1 MILRHKIISFTFLI
15 GLLCLVVGTQML
27 YDQTRIKH
35 LKSDLKITYNE
46 SIEPHVPN
54 PDILP
59 YISFG
64 QNTILADSLW
74 LTSIQYYGSGDPY
87 GKYRELARLM
97 KSITVLDSKFSYP
110 YEFSA
115 TVLPYEGF
123 TDETIAILQHGE
135 EALPNMWEIPY
146 NIGSV
151 YYINKKDSATAATY
165 YLKASAIPGAPPTSD
180 FLAAAQYERVDDD
193 ESAFQLY
200 SKLAES
206 STNTYIKDR
215 AEEHVVHYFLLKKLN
230 EATIAFKAR
239 ENRFPKDLQELA
251 NKHYIPEVPTDPL
264 ARPILYDASTGQ
276 VTSPITKKQLS

>member
-1 MILRHKIISFTFLI
+1 MTRHRLISISIFA
-15 GLLCLVVGTQML
+15 GLLCLMVGTQIK
-27 YDQTRIKH
+27 YDQTRLKH
-35 LKSDLKITYNE
+35 LKNDLKITYNE

-64 QNTILADSLW
+64 QNTIVADTLW
-74 LTSIQYYGSGDPY
+74 LTSIQYYGAGDPY

-97 KSITVLDSKFSYP
+97 KSITILDSRFSYP

-123 TDETIAILQHGE
+123 TDEAIAILQHGE
-135 EALPNMWEIPY
+135 VALPKMWEIPY

-151 YYINKKDSATAATY
+151 YYINKKDSVTAAIY
-165 YLKASAIPGAPPTSD
+165 YTKASAIPGAPPTAD

-230 EATIAFKAR
+230 EATLTFRAR
-239 ENRFPKDLQELA
+239 ERRFPTSLQELA
-251 NKHYIPEVPTDPL
+251 DKHYIPEVPTDPL
-264 ARPILYDASTGQ
+264 GRPILYDAGTGL
-276 VTSPITKKQLS
+276 VTSPIIKKQLS